1 MTFQMMIK
9 KLKNKEQNKF
19 YEGSSVYK
27 TIYPYPSN
35 ISIRIVGRCIVGFTK
50 TIPQIL
56 SMCRVQ

>member
-19 YEGSSVYK
+19 YGGSSVYK
-27 TIYPYPSN
+27 TIYPSN
-35 ISIRIVGRCIVGFTK
+35 ISIRIVGFTK